1 MERGLDSTFTP
12 HSIENLQGYYFPQ
25 GQPTTLYQTPK
36 TSKQVMGYGVG
47 LVGDILIYDQ
57 NGYCLT
63 LPLKPLVGQAQV
75 ILAGEGLSQPPT
87 REGLQTQLALFS

>member
-1 MERGLDSTFTP
+1 
-12 HSIENLQGYYFPQ
+12 LQGYYFPN
-25 GQPTTLYQTPK
+25 GQPTTLYQMPK

-47 LVGDILIYDQ
+47 LVGDMLIYNQ

-75 ILAGEGLSQPPT
+75 ILAGEGLPQLST
-87 REGLQTQLALFS
+87 SEGLQTQLNLFS